1 MAAAPFDVREARR
14 MSLKNEWLI
23 VIDMQRAF
31 ADSPSPWAAPG
42 FYAALA
48 QVERLLPAYRG
59 RTILTRYVPP
69 KVLAGAWIPYFAM
82 FPSLLR
88 PEDDPLWDLK
98 LPADGGA
105 LVETRTTFGKW
116 DAPMAALT
124 GPGAPIAVCGVA
136 TECCVLSTILGAVD
150 HGRFVRLVS
159 DACAAGS
166 PQGDA
171 EALAI
176 LAGFAPMVSVAK
188 TDEILSA

>member
-1 MAAAPFDVREARR
+1 MAAARFDVREARR
-14 MSLKNEWLI
+14 MPLKNEWLI
-23 VIDMQRAF
+23 VVDMQRAF
-31 ADSPSPWAAPG
+31 ADAPSPWAAPG

-69 KVLAGAWIPYFAM
+69 KALAGAWIPYFAM

-98 LPADGGA
+98 LPAHGGA
-105 LVETRTTFGKW
+105 LVETRTTFSKW
-116 DAPMAALT
+116 DEPMAALT

-188 TDEILSA
+188 TDEVLSA

>member
-1 MAAAPFDVREARR
+1 
-14 MSLKNEWLI
+14 
-23 VIDMQRAF
+23 
-31 ADSPSPWAAPG
+31 
-42 FYAALA
+42 
-48 QVERLLPAYRG
+48 
-59 RTILTRYVPP
+59 
-69 KVLAGAWIPYFAM
+69 M

-116 DAPMAALT
+116 DEPMAALT

-136 TECCVLSTILGAVD
+136 TECCVLSTVLGAVD

-171 EALAI
+171 GALAI

>member
-1 MAAAPFDVREARR
+1 
-14 MSLKNEWLI
+14 
-23 VIDMQRAF
+23 
-31 ADSPSPWAAPG
+31 
-42 FYAALA
+42 
-48 QVERLLPAYRG
+48 
-59 RTILTRYVPP
+59 
-69 KVLAGAWIPYFAM
+69 M

-98 LPADGGA
+98 LPAHGGA
-105 LVETRTTFGKW
+105 LVETRTTFSKW
-116 DAPMAALT
+116 DEPMAALT

-188 TDEILSA
+188 TDEVLSA